1 MMPDRQ
7 RQRPWDRARSS
18 VDNAVDRSLFAFGDG
33 VIDAFKP
40 TTWGHAFI
48 PPERRVWH
56 SRVLGMSGIGAILP
70 LPPRARRGL
79 EAAQLRMYGA
89 AICYVGFTSTP
100 AGRNAQIAVIPPPMG
115 ERLKSTLCCPSRL
128 AYCHAESERKRS
140 SLDVWSRPLMGHS
153 YRGIRRMRYGTDS
166 TRERHDDR
174 AAVFPSSV

>member
-48 PPERRVWH
+48 PHERRVWH

-70 LPPRARRGL
+70 LPPGARRDL
-79 EAAQLRMYGA
+79 ETAQLRVYAA
-89 AICYVGFTSTP
+89 AICHVRSTSTL
-100 AGRNAQIAVIPPPMG
+100 AGRNAQILMK
-115 ERLKSTLCCPSRL
+115 KSETEVPRKSRFRE
-128 AYCHAESERKRS
+128 YSG
-140 SLDVWSRPLMGHS
+140 VYTGSRHGK
-153 YRGIRRMRYGTDS
+153 
-166 TRERHDDR
+166 
-174 AAVFPSSV
+174 A